1 MLPRAAERSSRGGRV
16 HHGAEGSGDRGDRG
30 GHPCCRC
37 QSDRDTRAGGMEV
50 EWGNG
55 ADVEEVVDQMVTGI
69 DLLYLILQ
77 SVFLRPLGV

>member
-1 MLPRAAERSSRGGRV
+1 MVPRAAGTGEIEGGIHAADAR
-16 HHGAEGSGDRGDRG
+16 A
-30 GHPCCRC
+30 
-37 QSDRDTRAGGMEV
+37 TRAGGMEV

>member
-1 MLPRAAERSSRGGRV
+1 
-16 HHGAEGSGDRGDRG
+16 
-30 GHPCCRC
+30 
-37 QSDRDTRAGGMEV
+37 MEV

>member
-1 MLPRAAERSSRGGRV
+1 MVPRAAGTGEIEGGI
-16 HHGAEGSGDRGDRG
+16 HAADASGGKV
-30 GHPCCRC
+30 
-37 QSDRDTRAGGMEV
+37 DRDTRAGDMEV
-50 EWGNG
+50 ERGNG